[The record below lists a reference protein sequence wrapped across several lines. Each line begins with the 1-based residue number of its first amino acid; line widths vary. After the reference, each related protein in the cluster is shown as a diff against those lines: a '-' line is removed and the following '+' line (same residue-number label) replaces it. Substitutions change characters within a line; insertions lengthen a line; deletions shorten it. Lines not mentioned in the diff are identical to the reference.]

1 MSLPSSKDLEKLLRQ
16 RSEFIPRGVFNMT
29 PIIVSEARGARVR
42 DVTGREYIDFAGGMG
57 VLNVGHCPTAVVE
70 AIRDQ
75 AGKYLHTCF
84 HLAMY
89 EPYIILAKMLNH
101 IVPGG
106 FPKKTLLANSGA
118 EGVENA
124 VKIARSFTGRPGI
137 VAFDGGYHGRT
148 LLALSLTGKV
158 RPYKAGFGPFV
169 SEVYRIPYAY
179 CYRCPFG
186 MEYPSCDLRCADNL
200 QEVFRVHA
208 LPQEIAA
215 LVVEPVLGEG
225 GIVVPPRG
233 YLEKLQGICSEEG
246 IVFVADE
253 VQTGMGRTGKMFACQ
268 HFGVEP
274 DIIIMGKSLAGGL
287 PLSAVTGR
295 GEVMD
300 APHAGGLGGTFS
312 GNPLACRAAIEVV
325 KILEGD
331 GLPARALAIGKRVV
345 ERFRGFEEKYP
356 IIGDIRCLGAMIGW
370 ELVRDRRTK
379 EPATRETR
387 QVVKSC
393 YERGLLITRAGA
405 FSNVLRAL
413 MPLVITDDEIDEGLS
428 ILEGVLR
435 EMRISTRGNGK

>member
-1 MSLPSSKDLEKLLRQ
+1 MDSSSSKDMEKLVQQ

-118 EGVENA
+118 EAVENA

-137 VAFDGGYHGRT
+137 VSFDGGYHGRT

-200 QEVFRVHA
+200 KEAFRVHA
-208 LPQEIAA
+208 PPQEIAA

-246 IVFVADE
+246 IVFIADE

-274 DIIIMGKSLAGGL
+274 DVIITGKSLAGGL

-325 KILEGD
+325 KILEGNA
-331 GLPARALAIGKRVV
+331 LPARALAIGKRVV

-370 ELVRDRRTK
+370 ELVRDRTTK

-413 MPLVITDDEIDEGLS
+413 MPLVITDDEVDAGLS

-435 EMRISTRGNGK
+435 EMRIST